1 MLDKD
6 SVDVAGDGGATLA
19 EDASDAFKLLPD
31 VVLDVDR
38 MAVHHLCRSKE
49 QYFTA

>member
-19 EDASDAFKLLPD
+19 EDASDAFELRPYA
-31 VVLDVDR
+31 VLDVYR
-38 MAVHHLCRSKE
+38 VTFHQL
-49 QYFTA
+49 